1 MAKSLFTNAMKKQ
14 TEHAKTKVDITDP
27 KVQSFLNGSDVSTL
41 NTKKATEPTPA
52 AVVVVEAPE
61 EPVKKSPGRPKKTIT
76 TQKHRVIVDV
86 PEEIYAQMKLLATKL
101 GISGSAY
108 VIQAIA
114 QRIQS
119 DKNTFI

>member
-1 MAKSLFTNAMKKQ
+1 MAKSLFTSAMKKQ

-52 AVVVVEAPE
+52 AVVVESPE
-61 EPVKKSPGRPKKTIT
+61 EPVKKSPGRPKKTTT

>member
-1 MAKSLFTNAMKKQ
+1 MAKSLFTSAMKKQ
-14 TEHAKTKVDITDP
+14 TEHAKTKVDIIDP

-52 AVVVVEAPE
+52 AVVVESPE
-61 EPVKKSPGRPKKTIT
+61 EPVKKSPGRPKKTTT

>member
-14 TEHAKTKVDITDP
+14 TEHAKTKVDSTDP

-41 NTKKATEPTPA
+41 NTKKATEPASA
-52 AVVVVEAPE
+52 AVVVEAPE
-61 EPVKKSPGRPKKTIT
+61 EPVKKSPGRPKKTTT

>member
-1 MAKSLFTNAMKKQ
+1 MAKSILTNAMKKQ
-14 TEHAKTKVDITDP
+14 TEHAKAKVDITDP
-27 KVQSFLNGSDVSTL
+27 KVQSFLNGSDVSTF
-41 NTKKATEPTPA
+41 NAKKAAEPAPA
-52 AVVVVEAPE
+52 AVVVEAPE
-61 EPVKKSPGRPKKTIT
+61 EPVKKSPGRPKKTTT

-86 PEEIYAQMKLLATKL
+86 PEEIYAQMKILATKL
-101 GISGSAY
+101 GVSGSAY

>member
-1 MAKSLFTNAMKKQ
+1 MAKSLFTSAMKKQ

-41 NTKKATEPTPA
+41 NTKKATEPA
-52 AVVVVEAPE
+52 AVVEAPE
-61 EPVKKSPGRPKKTIT
+61 EPVKKSPGRPKKTT

>member
-1 MAKSLFTNAMKKQ
+1 MAKSLFTSAMKKQ

-41 NTKKATEPTPA
+41 NTKKVTEPTPA
-52 AVVVVEAPE
+52 AVVVEAPE
-61 EPVKKSPGRPKKTIT
+61 EPVKKSPGRPKKTT

>member
-1 MAKSLFTNAMKKQ
+1 MAKSLFTSAMKKQ

-41 NTKKATEPTPA
+41 NTKKVTEPTPA
-52 AVVVVEAPE
+52 AVVVEATE
-61 EPVKKSPGRPKKTIT
+61 EPVKKSPGRPKKTTT

>member
-1 MAKSLFTNAMKKQ
+1 MAKSLFTSAMKKQ

-41 NTKKATEPTPA
+41 NTKKATEPTSA
-52 AVVVVEAPE
+52 AVVAPE
-61 EPVKKSPGRPKKTIT
+61 EPVKKSPGRPKKTTT

>member
-1 MAKSLFTNAMKKQ
+1 MAKSLFTSAMKKQ

-52 AVVVVEAPE
+52 AVVVEVPE

>member
-1 MAKSLFTNAMKKQ
+1 MAKSLFTSAMKKQ

-27 KVQSFLNGSDVSTL
+27 KVQSFLNGGDVSTL

-52 AVVVVEAPE
+52 AVVVEVPE
-61 EPVKKSPGRPKKTIT
+61 EPVKKSPGRPKKTTT

>member
-1 MAKSLFTNAMKKQ
+1 MAKSLFTSAMKKQ

-27 KVQSFLNGSDVSTL
+27 KVQSFLNGSDVSTF

-52 AVVVVEAPE
+52 AVVVEAPE
-61 EPVKKSPGRPKKTIT
+61 EPVKKSPGRPKKTTT

>member
-1 MAKSLFTNAMKKQ
+1 MAKSILTNAMKKQ

-27 KVQSFLNGSDVSTL
+27 KVQSFLNGSDVSTF
-41 NTKKATEPTPA
+41 NANKAAEPTPA
-52 AVVVVEAPE
+52 AVVVEAPE
-61 EPVKKSPGRPKKTIT
+61 EPVKKSPGRPKKTTT

>member
-1 MAKSLFTNAMKKQ
+1 MAKSILTNAMKKQ

-27 KVQSFLNGSDVSTL
+27 KVQSFLNGSDVSTF
-41 NTKKATEPTPA
+41 NSKKAAEPAPA
-52 AVVVVEAPE
+52 VVVEAPE
-61 EPVKKSPGRPKKTIT
+61 EPVKKSPGRPKKTTT

>member
-1 MAKSLFTNAMKKQ
+1 MAKSLFTSAMKKQ
-14 TEHAKTKVDITDP
+14 TEHAKTKVDIIDP

-52 AVVVVEAPE
+52 AVVVESPE
-61 EPVKKSPGRPKKTIT
+61 EPVKKSPGRPKKTTT

-86 PEEIYAQMKLLATKL
+86 HEEIYAQMKLLATKL

>member
-1 MAKSLFTNAMKKQ
+1 MAKSLFTSAMKKQ

-52 AVVVVEAPE
+52 AVVVEVPE
-61 EPVKKSPGRPKKTIT
+61 EPVKKSPGRPKKTTT